1 MLTATSE
8 HIMRIQRD
16 NALTVFSVVLGT
28 IMFGILLMMM
38 MMMMMMMM
46 DFALGSLLSNVSFT
60 FKIIFTN
67 PFYNSAIF

>member
-8 HIMRIQRD
+8 HIMRIKRD

-38 MMMMMMMM
+38 MMMMRMM